1 MELSK
6 HGNKDEILKVH
17 KYLKNKMFTR
27 SSDAHQ
33 PDIIGTATCWLKM
46 ETRSFEEIKKA
57 LHGEDGREV
66 LLTIEN

>member
-1 MELSK
+1 
-6 HGNKDEILKVH
+6 
-17 KYLKNKMFTR
+17 MFTR

-33 PDIIGTATCWLKM
+33 PDIIGTAPCWLKM

-66 LLTIEN
+66 LLSIDN

>member
-6 HGNKDEILKVH
+6 KGDKDEILKVH

-33 PDIIGTATCWLKM
+33 PDIIGTAPCWLKM
-46 ETRSFEEIKKA
+46 ETRSFDEIRKA

-66 LLTIEN
+66 LLEPEI